1 MNGELENLV
10 LRYFRDQ
17 LDPIEADKRGIV
29 VPRSSLRRLRL
40 KLDAARNEVEF
51 KVEGDMLYADSD
63 SNGTITIRLNS
74 EAEDPWPIKAQGGV
88 QNVPI
93 KSVLVTHAAQSGKV
107 LNLWYGYRARFVAPS
122 ADIATIG
129 SIINPVDVQGTVGV
143 QGPRAFASGPLLAD
157 LPVLSREAGIV
168 FGASYETDVA
178 LIVATETVFTAA
190 ANGAGAMLWGGS
202 IWTNPT
208 VNSNGSISLHAHT
221 VAPTVF
227 TDGNVLLVAAYNIA
241 TNSGQTMVHAVLPRP
256 IFIPAGLGLFFL
268 RLVNNEFAGRRN
280 LLYTLF

>member
-1 MNGELENLV
+1 MNDEELGRAV

-29 VPRSSLRRLRL
+29 IPRSSLRRLRFT
-40 KLDAARNEVEF
+40 LDAARNEVEF
-51 KVEGDMLYADSD
+51 RTEGDMLYADSD
-63 SNGTITIRLNS
+63 STGTITIRLNNES
-74 EAEDPWPIKAQGGV
+74 EDPWPIKAQGGV
-88 QNVPI
+88 QNIPI
-93 KSVLVTHAAQSGKV
+93 RSILVTHAAQAGKV

-129 SIINPVDVQGTVGV
+129 SIINPVGV
-143 QGPRAFASGPLLAD
+143 QGPRALASGPLLAD
-157 LPVLSREAGIV
+157 LPVLSREVGIV

-190 ANGAGAMLWGGS
+190 TNANGAMLWGGS

-221 VAPTVF
+221 VAPAVF
-227 TDGNVLLVAAYNIA
+227 TDGNVLLVAAYLIA

-268 RLVNNEFAGRRN
+268 RLVNNEFAGRRS